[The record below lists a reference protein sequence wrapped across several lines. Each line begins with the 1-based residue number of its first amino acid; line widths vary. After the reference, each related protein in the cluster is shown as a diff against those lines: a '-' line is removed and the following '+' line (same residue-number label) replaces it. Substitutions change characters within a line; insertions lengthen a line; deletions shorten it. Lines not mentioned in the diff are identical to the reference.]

1 MKRIA
6 VLFEFTTLNGGE
18 QSMLA
23 CFDELA
29 GRSGI
34 QFVAIAPEQGNLAA
48 VLKQRKIEHVQ
59 LRLRDEHD
67 QRLPREQIVQN
78 LRDVIAA
85 VNPDL
90 VHANSLS
97 TGRLLGAAAEKLS
110 VPTTAH
116 LRDIIKL
123 SKAAIADLN
132 RNVRLVAVSDATR
145 DFHIQQGLDA
155 EKCVRIYNGADT
167 KMFQPRP
174 RTGFLHNELGLS
186 EDAILVGNIG
196 QIGLRKGQ
204 DTLTRVATTH
214 LADSELIHYL
224 LIGERHSNK
233 QESIEFE
240 RNIQRMFDDAEM
252 NDRLHWL
259 GFRHDIPQIMN
270 ELHLLVHCAK
280 QEPFGRVLLEA
291 AASELPIVATDV
303 GGTREMLRSGKEAIL
318 IPANS
323 DTALLKATCDILNSA
338 DLRQSLAQNA
348 RKRMVESFMIQEAA
362 NHLCALWKSLL
373 NRQTPFSELGTG

>member
-1 MKRIA
+1 
-6 VLFEFTTLNGGE
+6 
-18 QSMLA
+18 MLA